1 VTTGTLAGLPI
12 GGAATVVGY
21 RVGGR
26 RRRRWLDMG
35 IVPGTVVVAVRAAPM
50 GDPVE
55 YRVRGT
61 RLAIRREAAADVLV
75 VEARR

>member
-1 VTTGTLAGLPI
+1 
-12 GGAATVVGY
+12 
-21 RVGGR
+21 
-26 RRRRWLDMG
+26 MG